1 MGHNAPG
8 TFVSDSSFIS
18 IAGEAC
24 QESHCRGG
32 EGVLPQESLGGVG
45 GGGALP
51 QESLGAGVGGG
62 VPYEY

>member
-32 EGVLPQESLGGVG
+32 EGVLPQESLGD
-45 GGGALP
+45 A
-51 QESLGAGVGGG
+51 
-62 VPYEY
+62 